1 MSQFFAINTISVG
14 TVVQALN
21 ELDLMGKV
29 KVIIMELACPKK
41 DQDLPVSSNEIG
53 FQFMKG

>member
-1 MSQFFAINTISVG
+1 M
-14 TVVQALN
+14 QALN

-41 DQDLPVSSNEIG
+41 EQDIPVSDTESG
-53 FQFMKG
+53 FQFMKGL

>member
-1 MSQFFAINTISVG
+1 M
-14 TVVQALN
+14 QALN

-29 KVIIMELACPKK
+29 KVIIMELACPEKN
-41 DQDLPVSSNEIG
+41 QDLPVSSNEIG

>member
-1 MSQFFAINTISVG
+1 M
-14 TVVQALN
+14 QALN

-41 DQDLPVSSNEIG
+41 DQDLPVSNNEIG